1 MLELSMEAGQRVEGS
16 MVSTRLSC
24 SGAKGWSR
32 VKMKAALVEL
42 RVKASAKA
50 GFREECGDFL
60 TWLSRLDH
68 KNLVVCLCW

>member
-1 MLELSMEAGQRVEGS
+1 MLELSMEAGQSIGGS

-24 SGAKGWSR
+24 SDAKGSSR
-32 VKMKAALVEL
+32 VKMKPALVEL

-50 GFREECGDFL
+50 GFREECGGFL

-68 KNLVVCLCW
+68 KKLVVCLCW